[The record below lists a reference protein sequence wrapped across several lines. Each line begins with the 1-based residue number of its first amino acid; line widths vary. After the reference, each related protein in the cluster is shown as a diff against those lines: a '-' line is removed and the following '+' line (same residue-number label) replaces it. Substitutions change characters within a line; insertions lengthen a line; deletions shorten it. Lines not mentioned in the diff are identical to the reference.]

1 MSGKYHF
8 YDERIQESRDK
19 GFNYNLFVI
28 RKKNEDVKIHN
39 FGVCWQIWRLWLQ
52 LQLIQKISFSKFVQ
66 NWHFIIVLNFLYG
79 FGCMIRIKIVTCLWA
94 IIQSFRKYSRSLLS
108 FLILILIKN
117 IYLMQAGAW
126 CPSFDGNKK
135 RSSIWQ
141 QTLIKMPLGSLKCI
155 YGRLFLVWKKA
166 FFNNAVAFCFFKR
179 RGFFLY
185 YDNSLAWKLTLRW
198 PMLHWILCMH

>member
-19 GFNYNLFVI
+19 GFNSKLFVI
-28 RKKNEDVKIHN
+28 RKQNEDVKIHN
-39 FGVCWQIWRLWLQ
+39 FGVCWQIWRVWLQ
-52 LQLIQKISFSKFVQ
+52 LHLIQKISFSKF
-66 NWHFIIVLNFLYG
+66 VLNFLYG